1 MPDDLPPVVAP
12 DLLDRQ
18 IATMLAQD
26 ARLSFRKIA
35 ADLGVTEGTV
45 RGRVKRLQ
53 TGGLLKLTPI
63 VDMSRAGL
71 ADGGGQIMVF
81 VTVTCASGRLDEVR
95 DRLLDLPLVRALY
108 DANAAHRLVA
118 VCLLATVAE
127 AAEVTNQIL
136 ALDGIREAESEIVL
150 QTVKYNAA
158 IGPIAT
164 LEDFAPAATETARRS
179 TAASS
184 E

>member
-1 MPDDLPPVVAP
+1 M
-12 DLLDRQ
+12 
-18 IATMLAQD
+18 
-26 ARLSFRKIA
+26 
-35 ADLGVTEGTV
+35 
-45 RGRVKRLQ
+45 
-53 TGGLLKLTPI
+53 
-63 VDMSRAGL
+63 
-71 ADGGGQIMVF
+71 
-81 VTVTCASGRLDEVR
+81 
-95 DRLLDLPLVRALY
+95 
-108 DANAAHRLVA
+108 
-118 VCLLATVAE
+118 
-127 AAEVTNQIL
+127 TNQIL